1 MEYEMTLVA
10 KQQVESFFNQTAHE
24 LGFRLAVVLLCMAA
38 GLSAQSTN
46 QARQSDKLRLGL
58 YSAVPARWDLDANW
72 ATFERTVM
80 AHASDGIDLIVT
92 PECYLDGYVVEANDW
107 DPQRFAAVAQ
117 DVETSPYIKRLRALA
132 AQKRTYIV
140 LGFTERSGGK
150 IYDSAIM
157 VDRDGRT
164 AGIYHKTHLQ
174 EQDLRFSPGDDL
186 PVFDTEWG
194 KMGVLI
200 CADRRWP
207 EPARVARLK
216 GARITLI
223 PSYGMWHIDNE
234 WWMRT
239 RSWENGN
246 FIAFAHPNVAFVSDP
261 EGKISAKL
269 QTNVPGMLVCDVD
282 LSRLRNTDINDR
294 RPELYKELARPK

>member
-1 MEYEMTLVA
+1 MHMRHVMISVPIRRRYLNKMAYQPVLRLLV
-10 KQQVESFFNQTAHE
+10 FL
-24 LGFRLAVVLLCMAA
+24 LGMAA
-38 GLSAQSTN
+38 ALPAQN
-46 QARQSDKLRLGL
+46 HARPSDKLRLGL
-58 YSAVPARWDLDANW
+58 YTAMPVRWDLDANW
-72 ATFERTVM
+72 ATFERTVL
-80 AHASDGIDLIVT
+80 AHAADRIDLIVT
-92 PECYLDGYVVEANDW
+92 PECYLDGYVVEARDW
-107 DPQRFAAVAQ
+107 EPQRFAGVAQ
-117 DVETSPYIKRLRALA
+117 DVETSPYVKRLRALA
-132 AQKRTYIV
+132 AQKKTYIV
-140 LGFTERSGGK
+140 LGFTERLRGK

-157 VDRDGRT
+157 VDREGRT

-174 EQDLRFSPGDDL
+174 EEDLRFSPGDHL

-194 KMGVLI
+194 KTGVLI

-246 FIAFAHPNVAFVSDP
+246 FIAFAHPNVAFVTDP
-261 EGKISAKL
+261 EGKVPAKL
-269 QTNVPGMLVCDVD
+269 QTNVPGMLVYDVD
-282 LSRLRNTDINDR
+282 LSRLRNTDIDDR
-294 RPELYKELARPK
+294 RPELYEEIARPK